1 MLTTTMEKRRLG
13 EIACIRLFRSALL
26 GAVGAGVLSACVSA
40 PPRPMHQPASAA
52 PPSTEVYFY
61 PTKSQS
67 AAQQDRDRY
76 ECYLWAVKQTGFDP
90 SAPQLAPH
98 MRVRV
103 VPGPPPG
110 ADIATGAAAGAVL
123 GAVVSP
129 PRQAPEG
136 AVIGAIAGA
145 AVGAASEAAR
155 REQAEQAQA
164 HLDQRQAAGL
174 EQQASSYRRAMAA
187 CLEGRGYTVK

>member
-1 MLTTTMEKRRLG
+1 MLTLTIRNELSGEPTRGRALRL
-13 EIACIRLFRSALL
+13 LTL
-26 GAVGAGVLSACVSA
+26 GVAGVLGACA
-40 PPRPMHQPASAA
+40 YTPPRPVQPVAASI
-52 PPSTEVYFY
+52 PPPVTEVYFY
-61 PTKSQS
+61 PNKAQS

-90 SAPQLAPH
+90 SAPQAASH

-123 GAVVSP
+123 GAAVSP
-129 PRQAPEG
+129 PRHAPEG
-136 AVIGAIAGA
+136 AVMGAIAGA

-155 REQAEQAQA
+155 QEQVERAQA
-164 HLDQRQAAGL
+164 HLDQREAARLERQAAN
-174 EQQASSYRRAMAA
+174 YRRAMAA